1 MQRYLITI
9 TLLALLALS
18 GCRSVS
24 YFSQG
29 NEHSALGQY
38 DEATADYDEAIQLQ
52 PDLADAYY
60 KRGVAHTYLG
70 RYEES
75 ITDLETALEL
85 AQTTGNDDLAAKI
98 GKALEAVRN
107 P

>member
-29 NEHSALGQY
+29 KEHSALGQY
-38 DEATADYDEAIQLQ
+38 HEAIADYNEAIRL
-52 PDLADAYY
+52 
-60 KRGVAHTYLG
+60 
-70 RYEES
+70 
-75 ITDLETALEL
+75 
-85 AQTTGNDDLAAKI
+85 
-98 GKALEAVRN
+98 
-107 P
+107 

>member
-18 GCRSVS
+18 GCRAAS

-38 DEATADYDEAIQLQ
+38 HEAIADYNEAIRL
-52 PDLADAYY
+52 
-60 KRGVAHTYLG
+60 
-70 RYEES
+70 
-75 ITDLETALEL
+75 
-85 AQTTGNDDLAAKI
+85 
-98 GKALEAVRN
+98 
-107 P
+107 

>member
-29 NEHSALGQY
+29 NEHSALGQRI
-38 DEATADYDEAIQLQ
+38 A
-52 PDLADAYY
+52 
-60 KRGVAHTYLG
+60 
-70 RYEES
+70 
-75 ITDLETALEL
+75 
-85 AQTTGNDDLAAKI
+85 GNDNS
-98 GKALEAVRN
+98 AVHVSQWPN
-107 P
+107 PNLVRD

>member
-38 DEATADYDEAIQLQ
+38 HEAI
-52 PDLADAYY
+52 A
-60 KRGVAHTYLG
+60 
-70 RYEES
+70 
-75 ITDLETALEL
+75 DLETALEL
-85 AQTTGNDDLAAKI
+85 AQDTGNDGLAFLI
-98 GKALEAVRN
+98 EQTLETVRN